1 MPPPTVADS
10 AGGLN
15 SALEGLPKQ
24 FVHAMRTLF
33 DIMDD
38 KGYGF
43 VEFREIQNRWQDDG
57 TKGLPK
63 GVIES
68 LGKVTPADG
77 LLTFD
82 RFCAGLKMCL
92 LKNQTAPADY
102 RAVASQ
108 PPPQPQRPP
117 SAPLLDVDSTA
128 TAVANKQQ
136 RTLVNTAKVRPNN
149 AMAQQRTLSMPQL
162 VMAGGDSGVGIPIIK
177 PQPQPQPMYSMGPPK
192 PPRTAA
198 GLERER
204 ERDHRTAE
212 IRTALHNWQ
221 LGLMRLPPNR
231 VSGDGLSAGHS
242 DQANAVQAQQKKT
255 NGRRREPRRHTLQN
269 GIDYNMLKR
278 MKQIEQEKEILQLG
292 LQAVDRARDWY
303 LKQMAAVHDKMKYL
317 GRMGSHTEQLS
328 EAQQERVEL
337 QRARV
342 LEVNRHLATLT
353 DGVPLHMNLALSA
366 PPPHLI
372 TRLNQQNHFLN
383 EELTKKSERITSLER
398 EKATLIRELLQT
410 RAQARRIEPSKD
422 GNTFV
427 SNI

>member
-1 MPPPTVADS
+1 MPPPPGPTS
-10 AGGLN
+10 TGGPG
-15 SALEGLPKQ
+15 SSLEGLPKQ

-77 LLTFD
+77 LLTFE

-92 LKNQTAPADY
+92 LKNQMDY
-102 RAVASQ
+102 RTTTTSQ
-108 PPPQPQRPP
+108 TQPQRPP
-117 SAPLLDVDSTA
+117 SAPVLDVDSTK
-128 TAVANKQQ
+128 TQ
-136 RTLVNTAKVRPNN
+136 RTAVNTAKVRPNN
-149 AMAQQRTLSMPQL
+149 AMAHQQRTLSMPQL
-162 VMAGGDSGVGIPIIK
+162 VVGGGGGGDSGVGIPIVK
-177 PQPQPQPMYSMGPPK
+177 PQPQLQPLYTMGPPK

-204 ERDHRTAE
+204 ERDRTE

-221 LGLMRLPPNR
+221 LGLMRPNR
-231 VSGDGLSAGHS
+231 VSGDGVSASHS
-242 DQANAVQAQQKKT
+242 DQASASQAQHKKA
-255 NGRRREPRRHTLQN
+255 NSRRREPRRHTLQN

-303 LKQMAAVHDKMKYL
+303 LKQMAAVQEKMKYL

-353 DGVPLHMNLALSA
+353 DGVPLHMNLALTA
-366 PPPHLI
+366 PPHVL
-372 TRLNQQNHFLN
+372 TRLKQQNHILN

-410 RAQARRIEPSKD
+410 RAQTRRIEPPQD
-422 GNTFV
+422 VGAFV